1 MLSRING
8 ITFLPYVSIQIVTY
22 KVDKEDVIDVNI
34 DVDIERWIHEEGMV
48 NDVIGEI

>member
-34 DVDIERWIHEEGMV
+34 DPLDIER
-48 NDVIGEI
+48 